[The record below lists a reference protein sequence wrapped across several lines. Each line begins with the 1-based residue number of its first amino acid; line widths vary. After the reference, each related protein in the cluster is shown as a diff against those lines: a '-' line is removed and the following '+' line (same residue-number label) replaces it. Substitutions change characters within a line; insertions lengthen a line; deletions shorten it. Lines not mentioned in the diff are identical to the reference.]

1 VPTAP
6 YTLEQ
11 AASDISAL
19 RGIVD
24 TMNEAHTILDGGV
37 VPNTPDTSG
46 GSLYSSSGQVKYVST
61 DGNAYNTGRLTVYGP
76 STNLS
81 ITSATAVNIS
91 GMSFSVGAGVYRVRA
106 KLGGI
111 QGGLNIA
118 QNFLISCPAMSFTA
132 LVINFFLESSG
143 DSNGLAW
150 SNSATSPL
158 TFASPAFAAGALFWL
173 DLDAIISFSAAGTC
187 NFQAAEGTST
197 HGWTV
202 QANCFADIE
211 PVS

>member
-37 VPNTPDTSG
+37 VPNTPAASG

-61 DGNAYNTGRLTVYGP
+61 DGNAYNSGILTVNGP
-76 STNLS
+76 PTNTS
-81 ITSATAVNIS
+81 ITSATPVNLS
-91 GMSFSVGAGVYRVRA
+91 GLTFSVAAGVYRIRA
-106 KLGGI
+106 KLGGT
-111 QGGLNIA
+111 QGGAAFA
-118 QNFLISCPAMSFTA
+118 QNFLISCPTMTFTSM
-132 LVINFFLESSG
+132 VVNFFLQSSG

-150 SNSATSPL
+150 SNASTSPL
-158 TFASPAFAAGALFWL
+158 TFASPAFNAALNFWL

-187 NFQAAEGTST
+187 NVQAAEGTST

-202 QANCFADIE
+202 QSNCFVDIM
-211 PVS
+211 PVT